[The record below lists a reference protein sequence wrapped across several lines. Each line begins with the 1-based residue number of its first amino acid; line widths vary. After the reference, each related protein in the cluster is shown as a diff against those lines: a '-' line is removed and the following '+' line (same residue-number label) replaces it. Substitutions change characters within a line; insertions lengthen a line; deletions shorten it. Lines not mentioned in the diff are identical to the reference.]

1 MISGRIALA
10 FGIVMSMVVGAVSS
24 AFALQDDT
32 DPEERDVILA
42 TTTSTQDSGLLDI
55 LVPLFEERT
64 GYALKPIAV
73 GSGAAMQM
81 GERGE
86 ADILLVHS
94 PDDEREFMDA
104 GYGVER
110 RMVFYNDFVIVGPAS
125 DPAGVSGQPDLA
137 GRMEAIATSEAR
149 FVSRGDDSGTHKL
162 ELRLWE
168 NASIEPSGSWYIESG
183 TSMGETLRIANER
196 DAYTI
201 SDRGT
206 LLALGDTV
214 SLEIVREGDADL
226 LNVYHA
232 ITVHPDVSDTI
243 NVAGGEAFL
252 TFLLDPEI
260 QALIGEVGVEEF
272 GQPLFFPCADNT
284 CGVLPMATVEA
295 GS

>member
-1 MISGRIALA
+1 MNSGRIALA
-10 FGIVMSMVVGAVSS
+10 FGIVMSMVVGAASS

-73 GSGAAMQM
+73 GSGAAMQL

-137 GRMEAIATSEAR
+137 GAMEAIATSEAR

>member
-137 GRMEAIATSEAR
+137 GAMEAIATSEAR

-168 NASIEPSGSWYIESG
+168 NSSIEPSGSWYIESG